1 MTDHFETLSYVI
13 SNLFRIYAM
22 YLFSNAYF
30 RGQGKVK
37 YGVTLALFFG
47 YFIVNSVGNLIYP
60 STFINML
67 TNVVPYFLL
76 TFLYRGSFLKKVIAV
91 FISYAVSLCIDAFLV
106 SIEYIM
112 DDKNIIISS
121 GIATSFLIF
130 LAERVYEYCVD
141 KKEIYPELRRK
152 QLLLIMTIP
161 IGSIVIA
168 AQTMQNRD
176 YNYLLESSILFLIN
190 AIVFYMYDSL
200 LKTGNEKYKTAV
212 LEEQN
217 HSYANQLKV
226 YQEAVQKDKIVR
238 HDMKNHLHQI
248 RDFVERERIMEL
260 KQYTESML
268 ATMENDSVVCNTGN
282 QEIDSILNF
291 KCARWNQLNVEVHF
305 DLNVP
310 PELNIESFDLTK
322 ILGNLLD
329 NVSDAI
335 EKVEKRIVYIRIHY
349 EKGIVNICIRN
360 TFNGQ
365 IAVADGNLMTMKANS
380 QKHGFGYQSIKE
392 AVEKYNGE
400 VEFDYTDKVFS
411 VYVILYEK

>member
-1 MTDHFETLSYVI
+1 MPC
-13 SNLFRIYAM
+13 IYFQM
-22 YLFSNAYF
+22 HIF
-30 RGQGKVK
+30 GDKGKVK
-37 YGVTLALFFG
+37 NGVTLALFFG

-130 LAERVYEYCVD
+130 LAERIYEYCVD

-152 QLLLIMTIP
+152 QLLLILTIP

-200 LKTGNEKYKTAV
+200 
-212 LEEQN
+212 
-217 HSYANQLKV
+217 
-226 YQEAVQKDKIVR
+226 
-238 HDMKNHLHQI
+238 
-248 RDFVERERIMEL
+248 
-260 KQYTESML
+260 
-268 ATMENDSVVCNTGN
+268 
-282 QEIDSILNF
+282 
-291 KCARWNQLNVEVHF
+291 
-305 DLNVP
+305 
-310 PELNIESFDLTK
+310 
-322 ILGNLLD
+322 
-329 NVSDAI
+329 
-335 EKVEKRIVYIRIHY
+335 
-349 EKGIVNICIRN
+349 
-360 TFNGQ
+360 
-365 IAVADGNLMTMKANS
+365 
-380 QKHGFGYQSIKE
+380 
-392 AVEKYNGE
+392 
-400 VEFDYTDKVFS
+400 
-411 VYVILYEK
+411 

>member
-37 YGVTLALFFG
+37 NGVTLALFFG

-91 FISYAVSLCIDAFLV
+91 FISYAVSLCIGAFLV

-130 LAERVYEYCVD
+130 LAERIYEYCVD

-152 QLLLIMTIP
+152 QLLLILTIP

-176 YNYLLESSILFLIN
+176 YRIIYSIFNQCHRLL
-190 AIVFYMYDSL
+190 
-200 LKTGNEKYKTAV
+200 
-212 LEEQN
+212 
-217 HSYANQLKV
+217 
-226 YQEAVQKDKIVR
+226 
-238 HDMKNHLHQI
+238 
-248 RDFVERERIMEL
+248 
-260 KQYTESML
+260 
-268 ATMENDSVVCNTGN
+268 
-282 QEIDSILNF
+282 
-291 KCARWNQLNVEVHF
+291 
-305 DLNVP
+305 
-310 PELNIESFDLTK
+310 
-322 ILGNLLD
+322 
-329 NVSDAI
+329 
-335 EKVEKRIVYIRIHY
+335 
-349 EKGIVNICIRN
+349 
-360 TFNGQ
+360 
-365 IAVADGNLMTMKANS
+365 
-380 QKHGFGYQSIKE
+380 
-392 AVEKYNGE
+392 
-400 VEFDYTDKVFS
+400 
-411 VYVILYEK
+411 YV